1 MPRFAWKEFLT
12 EWSREVLQYPEF
24 VQDFMTGEALFY
36 IDEHPGIQ
44 PPPLQAAV

>member
-36 IDEHPGIQ
+36 ID
-44 PPPLQAAV
+44 